1 MCSSDQD
8 PDRLIPT
15 LIQSGLQ
22 GQYPPFVNPDIS
34 RDFVYVD
41 DAVEA
46 FLLAATRGAQAIPG
60 ESLNIATGKQ
70 TTIREVAAEAQRL
83 FDLEGEPAW
92 SSMPNRMWDLSNWH
106 GNPQKASQVLGWK
119 ATTPFAE
126 GLRKTKEWTVQQSS
140 RPARFEIRM
149 ARPTRLSAVIA
160 CYYDAPSIPIMH
172 ERLTRV
178 FQDLHVDYE
187 ILFVNDGSPDETHE
201 VLERLCGQDSHVI
214 EIEHTR
220 NFGSQSAFLS
230 GLGVATGDAAILLDG
245 DLQDPPEL
253 IKEFYQKWTAGSE
266 VVYGRRVK
274 REMSWWMNFLYKGF
288 YRILNG
294 ISYVPIPVDAGGFSL
309 MDRRVVRELLALPE
323 TDQFLRGLRA
333 WVGFRQTNVDY
344 VRPERRFGRSTNNWF
359 RNIGWA
365 RKGIFSFSFIP
376 LDLLFYGGILFTG
389 VSFVA
394 AVLEIIYRLLHPSM
408 PHGFA
413 TLIVL
418 ILFIGGIQLMGIS
431 ILGEYMGKVLE
442 ESKHRPK
449 YLRRSIRIGRR
460 LYSTAAEIDQV
471 LASRGTTVVP

>member
-1 MCSSDQD
+1 
-8 PDRLIPT
+8 
-15 LIQSGLQ
+15 
-22 GQYPPFVNPDIS
+22 
-34 RDFVYVD
+34 
-41 DAVEA
+41 
-46 FLLAATRGAQAIPG
+46 
-60 ESLNIATGKQ
+60 
-70 TTIREVAAEAQRL
+70 
-83 FDLEGEPAW
+83 
-92 SSMPNRMWDLSNWH
+92 
-106 GNPQKASQVLGWK
+106 
-119 ATTPFAE
+119 
-126 GLRKTKEWTVQQSS
+126 
-140 RPARFEIRM
+140 
-149 ARPTRLSAVIA
+149 
-160 CYYDAPSIPIMH
+160 
-172 ERLTRV
+172 
-178 FQDLHVDYE
+178 
-187 ILFVNDGSPDETHE
+187 
-201 VLERLCGQDSHVI
+201 
-214 EIEHTR
+214 
-220 NFGSQSAFLS
+220 
-230 GLGVATGDAAILLDG
+230 
-245 DLQDPPEL
+245 
-253 IKEFYQKWTAGSE
+253 
-266 VVYGRRVK
+266 
-274 REMSWWMNFLYKGF
+274 
-288 YRILNG
+288 
-294 ISYVPIPVDAGGFSL
+294 

-365 RKGIFSFSFIP
+365 RKGIFSFSLIP

-471 LASRGTTVVP
+471 LASRGTTVG